1 MKNATPSEIA
11 IKKIIDMVDDLINFA
26 TELVNSKKNYAVDLI
41 DENDTQGEL
50 HRKLDFIIKSIEQ
63 INTLGFLKENQFKA
77 IKSNFYIE
85 DEKVFEIVFPLISN
99 AGNYK
104 GHIEDIIDGEFT
116 QSKDNLFLERMIN
129 LKKTLKNCL
138 SKEEKTKGIIAG
150 IKSPVVWEKI
160 TMIFNGDTLK
170 IKQDNLITGEYTL
183 MELGFPKIKTERTV
197 TGLFYSLFVREN
209 QPKNN
214 LLLSTDNKNQKIK
227 SNLSKIL
234 CNAFNTN
241 IDPINIDKYGFYKA
255 RFKTHL
261 SGELYENKYASG
273 GFLNENQEYE
283 D

>member
-1 MKNATPSEIA
+1 MSYRKAYDRINLLPPVNRGNEFEKLFNKICEDAGILIFYRFRTSDTEQEIDGA
-11 IKKIIDMVDDLINFA
+11 VLIYSRVFLLEAKWEDEKTLAASKLYSILGKI
-26 TELVNSKKNYAVDLI
+26 NSKI
-41 DENDTQGEL
+41 DG
-50 HRKLDFIIKSIEQ
+50 
-63 INTLGFLKENQFKA
+63 TLGIFISHNELKENFINAFRNGIKQNC
-77 IKSNFYIE
+77 ILIHGKSN
-85 DEKVFEIVFPLISN
+85 
-99 AGNYK
+99 
-104 GHIEDIIDGEFT
+104 IEDIIDGEFT

-150 IKSPVVWEKI
+150 IKSPVIWEKI

-170 IKQDNLITGEYTL
+170 IKQDNFVIGEYTL

-241 IDPINIDKYGFYKA
+241 IDPISID
-255 RFKTHL
+255 
-261 SGELYENKYASG
+261 
-273 GFLNENQEYE
+273 
-283 D
+283 